1 MTSII
6 LMNPL
11 ITPDPGLAIWA
22 ILIFS
27 ILLFLLSKFAF
38 RPIVNSLKE
47 RQDSIETA
55 LNAAN
60 KAKEEMAQLQ
70 SKNEDLLREAKE
82 ERNKMLLE
90 AKDIANK
97 TMDDARER
105 AKVEY
110 AKLIDNARKD
120 FEAERVSALMQMKNE
135 AGKLAVDIAEKLVKK
150 ELSDKKAQE
159 DLVSSLINEA
169 KFNK

>member
-1 MTSII
+1 MNSIL

-22 ILIFS
+22 IIIFS

-38 RPIVNSLKE
+38 KPIVNSLKE
-47 RQDSIETA
+47 RQDTIETA

-60 KAKEEMAQLQ
+60 KAREEMAQLQ
-70 SKNEDLLREAKE
+70 AKNEDLLKEAKE
-82 ERNKMLLE
+82 ERNIMLLE
-90 AKDIANK
+90 AKNMATQIVDES
-97 TMDDARER
+97 REK

-110 AKLIDNARKD
+110 AKLIEHARAD
-120 FEAERVSALMQMKNE
+120 FENERIAALMQMKNE
-135 AGKLAVDIAEKLVKK
+135 AGKLAVDIAEKLVRK

-159 DLVSSLINEA
+159 DLVSALINEA
-169 KFNK
+169 KLN

>member
-150 ELSDKKAQE
+150 
-159 DLVSSLINEA
+159 
-169 KFNK
+169 

>member
-1 MTSII
+1 
-6 LMNPL
+6 MNPL

-169 KFNK
+169 KFN

>member
-105 AKVEY
+105 SKVEY

-169 KFNK
+169 KFN

>member
-1 MTSII
+1 
-6 LMNPL
+6 MNPL

-38 RPIVNSLKE
+38 RPIVDSLKE

-169 KFNK
+169 KFN

>member
-55 LNAAN
+55 LNVAN

-169 KFNK
+169 KFN

>member
-110 AKLIDNARKD
+110 AKLTDNARKD

-169 KFNK
+169 KFN

>member
-169 KFNK
+169 KFN